1 MALSGV
7 SNGQGD
13 GCDGAKSPLAPSQ
26 HSCLDRNGTATPA
39 GAHQL
44 QLPLPLVAVEQAG
57 LQVGNPDASLFLQ
70 ASVICDVDAL
80 GSGVAGGHG
89 CCVHADCFGS
99 VLLRRAACIDAPQRR
114 SPGSSGCRDHSG
126 CTPTQV
132 SGIERTNS
140 VGLQAPSANGG
151 RRGLGSIFQFR
162 YEPEQGPFWV
172 CWLCGLTELETGSLR
187 FYFKRLFGKRSA
199 SGRRRNPCG

>member
-151 RRGLGSIFQFR
+151 RRGLGWT
-162 YEPEQGPFWV
+162 GPGV
-172 CWLCGLTELETGSLR
+172 S
-187 FYFKRLFGKRSA
+187 
-199 SGRRRNPCG
+199 